1 LGQAWWV
8 TPNEKRQAMF
18 YGESES
24 PLMDEYYMPANL
36 MPLEVSIP
44 ALENP
49 APLNQ
54 E

>member
-1 LGQAWWV
+1 
-8 TPNEKRQAMF
+8 
-18 YGESES
+18 
-24 PLMDEYYMPANL
+24 MPANL